1 MSTLGRV
8 NARSILAS
16 ALVPF
21 VFALAACDDN
31 KKASEQSAVDALG
44 KLAPVV
50 KEDVAQVRR
59 GLPEGAQKLGQ
70 KLDPDTIASPVAV
83 QKAIIAARASVK
95 DLELAKGTFF
105 SYADATGNVLRSE
118 ADPDVLAGKS
128 IFGPFPA
135 LKKALEPASGVV
147 ETWGEMKDLRG
158 VKNGPDIIWA
168 AAAPVKDDKGAVK
181 GMFVTGWSL
190 RAFAYHLETT
200 VKMSVKEASD
210 KAGKKNPP
218 LVYVYVVKG
227 KTAYGTPA
235 TPEVNAKAVE
245 EHDVFG
251 KCASGPYHGAIEI
264 TGRPFGI
271 AAARAPEVADD
282 AAIAVVASEI

>member
-1 MSTLGRV
+1 M
-8 NARSILAS
+8 NASYRSLLAS
-16 ALVPF
+16 ALIPTVIF
-21 VFALAACDDN
+21 VAGCDDN

-50 KEDVAQVRR
+50 KEDVMQVRR
-59 GLPEGAQKLGQ
+59 GLPEGAQKLSQ
-70 KLDPDTIASPVAV
+70 KLDADTIASPVGV
-83 QKAIIAARASVK
+83 QKAIAATRALVH
-95 DLELAKGTFF
+95 DLEVAKGTFF

-128 IFGPFPA
+128 ILVPFPA
-135 LKKALEPASGVV
+135 LKKALEGNAGVV

-168 AAAPVKDDKGAVK
+168 AATPVKDDKGAVK

-227 KTAYGTPA
+227 KTAYGAPLA
-235 TPEVNAKAVE
+235 PDVNAQALE
-245 EHDVFG
+245 QLDVLG
-251 KCASGPYHGAIEI
+251 KTAAGPYRGAIEI
-264 TGRPFGI
+264 TNRAFGV
-271 AAARAPEVADD
+271 AAQRTPELGDD
-282 AAIAVVASEI
+282 TALAVIASEI